1 MPHCG
6 APASHVACGVVR
18 ALVWIGLAL
27 AAVAAVAVL
36 RRPLLG
42 AVGRFLVVEDP
53 VQPADAIVVLSGS
66 VPDRVMEAVDLYQE
80 GVAPRIVLT
89 RAPEFP
95 GLSTLRA
102 RGGRLLDHHEQ
113 NRSVAE
119 QLGVPPAA
127 VSLVPTIAAS
137 TLAEAREIVR
147 YLGEE
152 RLRTVLVVTSKL
164 HARRARMTLR
174 QLAGDGVRIVVRPSR
189 YDPFA
194 PDDWWRHRAWT
205 RRLVIEYLKLL
216 NYLLID
222 RWCMGAV
229 PTEARNE

>member
-1 MPHCG
+1 
-6 APASHVACGVVR
+6 VR
-18 ALVWIGLAL
+18 ALLWIGLAL
-27 AAVAAVAVL
+27 VAVMGVVGL

-42 AVGRFLVVEDP
+42 AAGRFLVVEDP

-66 VPDRVMEAVDLYQE
+66 LPDRIMEAVDLYRD
-80 GVAPRIVLT
+80 GLAPRVVLT
-89 RAPEFP
+89 RAPELP
-95 GLSTLRA
+95 GLSALRA
-102 RGGRLLDHHEQ
+102 RGGRLPDHHEQ
-113 NRSVAE
+113 NRAVAE
-119 QLGVPPAA
+119 QLGVPPSA
-127 VSLVPTIAAS
+127 VSIVPTIAAS
-137 TLAEAREIVR
+137 TLAEAREIAR

-174 QLAGDGVRIVVRPSR
+174 RLAGDGVRIVVRPSR

-216 NYLLID
+216 NYVLID
-222 RWCMGAV
+222 RWRMGAV
-229 PTEARNE
+229 QTEAVT

>member
-1 MPHCG
+1 MRC
-6 APASHVACGVVR
+6 VVR
-18 ALVWIGLAL
+18 ALLWIGLAL
-27 AAVAAVAVL
+27 SAVVAVVGL

-42 AVGRFLVVEDP
+42 VAGRFLVVEDP

-66 VPDRVMEAVDLYQE
+66 LPDRIIEAVDLYHE

-89 RAPEFP
+89 RAPELP

-102 RGGRLLDHHEQ
+102 RGGQLLDHHEQ

-119 QLGVPPAA
+119 QLGVPASA
-127 VSLVPTIAAS
+127 VSLVPGVAAS

-147 YLGEE
+147 YLGQE

-174 QLAGDGVRIVVRPSR
+174 RLAGDRVQIVVRPSR
-189 YDPFA
+189 HDPFA

-216 NYLLID
+216 NYVLID
-222 RWCMGAV
+222 RWRMGAM
-229 PTEARNE
+229 PKEAGT